1 MKVKTPR
8 LVIMALFAS
17 SFCLAGVHSGLKE
30 AIDNNDIKKAETL
43 VKKMGVSDI
52 YCPATLSWTDAQKIY
67 GNYFIENPKKM
78 GTKCDAEFVA
88 AYDKIA
94 CTSKNEIPLC
104 MERMRAVPVSEW
116 QVYLDRIQKN
126 KLHVGAE
133 SYKASETTKE
143 KMTSSEKRE
152 CTGAIKAQKMLITQY
167 ENELQKGLSQDENF
181 ASSAAGVKLQY
192 SADSLKEIVAKNEKN
207 CRAGVKE
214 VEKTVTKT
222 ISRNLLAPALHVLYK
237 YLEGVINKPFEFN
250 EKNRYLLASYLLL
263 VGNDSEFPSEDS
275 YIEKIKEA
283 YSNTADVED
292 GLILESCRLYPRI
305 DKKLQNQVELDLFS
319 CEKTLEKYN
328 VDCNQWSKELKIE
341 VTPSVNGT
349 NVISYRCN
357 GINWVTLSAMEYEL
371 GPCDKERKN
380 SRKIHEGNYYGCN
393 GKEWTQLP
401 SEIEYLTYGKP
412 CDKSTENKTIKNVKK
427 NTALVCKAGK
437 WRFRMI
443 DKNQVLVQSRQIGNH
458 VWNVEN
464 VDVNIPNSF
473 CPAQTGNE
481 KHCQEYSRLYY
492 YGEARNVCPTGWR
505 LPTMDDVYDL
515 NDAMASRAQAS
526 KNHFGKYPG
535 AFRDNQGNDKQSM
548 TINYFWLKGDEESLL
563 AGKVFVVDSAESA
576 MPIAVEESSWGLP
589 VRCIRE

>member
-8 LVIMALFAS
+8 LVLMALFAS

-222 ISRNLLAPALHVLYK
+222 ISRN
-237 YLEGVINKPFEFN
+237 
-250 EKNRYLLASYLLL
+250 
-263 VGNDSEFPSEDS
+263 
-275 YIEKIKEA
+275 
-283 YSNTADVED
+283 
-292 GLILESCRLYPRI
+292 
-305 DKKLQNQVELDLFS
+305 
-319 CEKTLEKYN
+319 
-328 VDCNQWSKELKIE
+328 
-341 VTPSVNGT
+341 
-349 NVISYRCN
+349 
-357 GINWVTLSAMEYEL
+357 
-371 GPCDKERKN
+371 
-380 SRKIHEGNYYGCN
+380 
-393 GKEWTQLP
+393 
-401 SEIEYLTYGKP
+401 
-412 CDKSTENKTIKNVKK
+412 
-427 NTALVCKAGK
+427 
-437 WRFRMI
+437 
-443 DKNQVLVQSRQIGNH
+443 
-458 VWNVEN
+458 
-464 VDVNIPNSF
+464 
-473 CPAQTGNE
+473 
-481 KHCQEYSRLYY
+481 
-492 YGEARNVCPTGWR
+492 
-505 LPTMDDVYDL
+505 
-515 NDAMASRAQAS
+515 
-526 KNHFGKYPG
+526 
-535 AFRDNQGNDKQSM
+535 
-548 TINYFWLKGDEESLL
+548 
-563 AGKVFVVDSAESA
+563 
-576 MPIAVEESSWGLP
+576 
-589 VRCIRE
+589 